1 MLIRLDGFFIEALN
15 KNNIQID
22 FQHLVAIYKQSRQL
36 KKSDHTASQ
45 KVIKDLGIC
54 PEEWAYALKKNKQ
67 RG

>member
-36 KKSDHTASQ
+36 KKVERQ
-45 KVIKDLGIC
+45 RIKNAGIK
-54 PEEWAYALKKNKQ
+54 PEEWAYALKKNQQ
-67 RG
+67 RGRN

>member
-36 KKSDHTASQ
+36 KKAEHTASQ
-45 KVIKDLGIC
+45 KIKDLGIC